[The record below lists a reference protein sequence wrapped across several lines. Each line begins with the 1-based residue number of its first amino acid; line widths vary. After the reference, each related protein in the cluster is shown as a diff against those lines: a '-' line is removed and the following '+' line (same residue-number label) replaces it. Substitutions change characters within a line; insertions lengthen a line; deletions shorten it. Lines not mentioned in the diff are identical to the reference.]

1 MRCQDFERIWDGLLD
16 AGNLPHGGR
25 GPGTESPLSKSRE
38 RDLLQSLRDHSYGCP
53 DCRLRMSQ
61 FETLRRA
68 IQSWEHAPKVLPSTD
83 LVDRILAAALNE
95 NAKLIPLR
103 NRRLWSSYGIAGLAA
118 TAAAALLIALYPGHQ
133 RPRPI
138 PGPRPNVPE
147 TPPRIDLPALNQAIV
162 EASDA
167 TWDLAYVAS
176 APAVRL
182 GRHVLRGTESV
193 RPEADES
200 PGEVVSEVLNQFGQE
215 ISAGV
220 RPLSDSARRAI
231 KYLKDVVPPPGEAIE
246 AARRPNTKGT

>member
-1 MRCQDFERIWDGLLD
+1 
-16 AGNLPHGGR
+16 
-25 GPGTESPLSKSRE
+25 
-38 RDLLQSLRDHSYGCP
+38 
-53 DCRLRMSQ
+53 MSQ

-68 IQSWEHAPKVLPSTD
+68 ILSWENAPKASPSTD
-83 LVDRILAAALNE
+83 LVDQILSAARNE
-95 NAKLIPLR
+95 SAQLIPLR
-103 NRRLWSSYGIAGLAA
+103 NRRLWSSYGIAGTAA
-118 TAAAALLIALYPGHQ
+118 AAAALLIAIYHGDQ

-138 PGPRPNVPE
+138 LGPRPNVPE
-147 TPPRIDLPALNQAIV
+147 TPPRIDLPALNRAIV

-182 GRHVLRGTESV
+182 GRHVFDGTESMS
-193 RPEADES
+193 PEAAES
-200 PGEVVSEVLNQFGQE
+200 PGEVVSEVLNRFGQE

-246 AARRPNTKGT
+246 AAPRPDTKGT